1 MFGLIAASTGR
12 SADNP
17 ENAYPATYHACF
29 RSKSTLTDAPC
40 VCCVQDVPDVASRL
54 FAFIECALLDNCIG
68 ADVLSRL
75 PTSFVSKLDPAVVAS
90 NIVVQAAV
98 RQ

>member
-1 MFGLIAASTGR
+1 MRFAHVLFIAA
-12 SADNP
+12 
-17 ENAYPATYHACF
+17 
-29 RSKSTLTDAPC
+29 
-40 VCCVQDVPDVASRL
+40 QDVPDVASRL
-54 FAFIECALLDNCIG
+54 FAFIECASLDNCIG

-75 PTSFVSKLDPAVVAS
+75 PSIFVSKLDPAVVAS

>member
-1 MFGLIAASTGR
+1 M
-12 SADNP
+12 
-17 ENAYPATYHACF
+17 
-29 RSKSTLTDAPC
+29 
-40 VCCVQDVPDVASRL
+40 ASRL

>member
-1 MFGLIAASTGR
+1 MQHYIRRCLCNVHDMHNLYLHFCL
-12 SADNP
+12 
-17 ENAYPATYHACF
+17 
-29 RSKSTLTDAPC
+29 TLSS
-40 VCCVQDVPDVASRL
+40 QDVPDVASRL
-54 FAFIECALLDNCIG
+54 FAFIECASLDNCIG

-75 PTSFVSKLDPAVVAS
+75 PSAFVSKLDPAVVAS